1 MCDHCQEALRG
12 PYIIALDKKYHTD
25 HFTCSACSTVFGPED
40 SYYEHDGQ
48 VFCHFHY
55 STQFAVSCAGCQ
67 MAILK
72 QYVEIDRKDII
83 EHWHPECYMIHKV
96 IQNDYMILRP
106 SFFIFFVLLLYY
118 HTPQLSLLI
127 VYLI

>member
-1 MCDHCQEALRG
+1 M
-12 PYIIALDKKYHTD
+12 
-25 HFTCSACSTVFGPED
+25 FGPED

-118 HTPQLSLLI
+118 HTPPQLSPHRISDLT
-127 VYLI
+127 YAYDT